1 MVRKIIEI
9 DREKCNGCGLCA
21 SACHEGAIGMVDGK
35 AQLLR
40 DDYCDGLGNCL
51 PVCPTGAIRFIE
63 REAAAYDEKAA
74 ERAAFRLSGQP
85 CTGVCA
91 AHSLPGILCSR
102 GL

>member
-51 PVCPTGAIRFIE
+51 PVCPTGAM
-63 REAAAYDEKAA
+63 KK
-74 ERAAFRLSGQP
+74 P
-85 CTGVCA
+85 CRRT
-91 AHSLPGILCSR
+91 
-102 GL
+102 